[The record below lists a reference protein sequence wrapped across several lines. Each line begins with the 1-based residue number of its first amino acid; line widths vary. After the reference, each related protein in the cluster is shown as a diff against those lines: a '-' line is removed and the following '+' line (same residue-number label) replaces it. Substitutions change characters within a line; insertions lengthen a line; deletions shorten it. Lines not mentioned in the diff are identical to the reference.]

1 MGWRRRG
8 ERDGGGSSERSVRE
22 KERKRRERDTKI

>member
-1 MGWRRRG
+1 VGKEGG
-8 ERDGGGSSERSVRE
+8 ERDGGASSERSVRE